1 MITFNFIP
9 FPYLSTERL
18 VLRPLDLLDESEIF
32 TLRSDAGVNEFLD
45 RKKADS
51 MEDARLFIMSITKA
65 VNEQKSILWGISYKD
80 KPALTGTICLW
91 NIVEEERT
99 AEIGYELLPSC
110 QGKGII
116 TEALPVVIE
125 YGFEKM
131 QLNTITAELHAGNTR
146 SIKVL
151 ERNNFVRVTE
161 DAYSSDAA
169 IIKYLRRRE

>member
-45 RKKADS
+45 RKKAES
-51 MEDARLFIMSITKA
+51 TEDARLFIMNITKA
-65 VNEQKSILWGISYKD
+65 VNEQKSILWAISYKD

-116 TEALPVVIE
+116 TEALPV
-125 YGFEKM
+125 
-131 QLNTITAELHAGNTR
+131 
-146 SIKVL
+146 
-151 ERNNFVRVTE
+151 
-161 DAYSSDAA
+161 
-169 IIKYLRRRE
+169 